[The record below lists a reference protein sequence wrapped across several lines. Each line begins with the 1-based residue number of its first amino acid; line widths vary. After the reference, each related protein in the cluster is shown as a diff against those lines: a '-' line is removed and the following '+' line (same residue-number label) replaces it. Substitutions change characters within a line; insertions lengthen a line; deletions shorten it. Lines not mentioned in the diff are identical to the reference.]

1 MTVRAPAWLNRNVA
15 AMGATSLLS
24 DAGHE
29 AATTALPAFLTALG
43 LPAAA
48 FGIIEGASDA
58 LASFVKLGA
67 GWAGDRTGARRSIAT
82 TGYVLTGI
90 MPLFFAVA
98 LSWPLVL
105 LGKLLGW
112 FGRGIRGPLR
122 DAMLAASVTPD
133 QRGRA
138 FGFHRAGDTVGA
150 VIGPLMAAV
159 VLGVAAQT
167 AAAQLEALRTVFWV
181 ALIPGIA
188 AAVTFGLLVRDP
200 DREHRAAG
208 SLLVGLRSTSRPFR
222 GFLGAVGLFGAG
234 DFAPGLLILAATVS
248 LTPSLGLVAAGGVA
262 ALMYVLR
269 SAVYALASYPLGA
282 LSDRYRRPMRLLA
295 GGYLVGAVT
304 SLGTAVA
311 FAASIEQPAW
321 FAALFFLSGV
331 LAAAQ
336 DTLEGVATA
345 ELADASFRATSFGL
359 LGAVNGTGDL
369 IASAGVGLIWTLVS
383 PTAAFGAAGLVMAAG
398 TAWLALESRSES
410 RRDG

>member
-1 MTVRAPAWLNRNVA
+1 
-15 AMGATSLLS
+15 
-24 DAGHE
+24 
-29 AATTALPAFLTALG
+29 
-43 LPAAA
+43 
-48 FGIIEGASDA
+48 
-58 LASFVKLGA
+58 
-67 GWAGDRTGARRSIAT
+67 
-82 TGYVLTGI
+82 
-90 MPLFFAVA
+90 
-98 LSWPLVL
+98 
-105 LGKLLGW
+105 
-112 FGRGIRGPLR
+112 
-122 DAMLAASVTPD
+122 
-133 QRGRA
+133 
-138 FGFHRAGDTVGA
+138 
-150 VIGPLMAAV
+150 
-159 VLGVAAQT
+159 
-167 AAAQLEALRTVFWV
+167 
-181 ALIPGIA
+181 
-188 AAVTFGLLVRDP
+188 VTFGLLVRDP

-304 SLGTAVA
+304 ALGTAVA